1 MREARDEVTLVIPDV
16 VGWAA
21 FIGAV
26 AALLSW
32 LFKGFKFVK
41 EPEELREEIAAIK
54 EEQNTMKEE
63 LKILTSGIL
72 ACLKGL
78 HEQGANGPVTA
89 EIKKIE
95 DHMNESAHK

>member
-1 MREARDEVTLVIPDV
+1 MTLVIPDL

-21 FIGAV
+21 GIGAA
-26 AALLSW
+26 AALLGW

-54 EEQNTMKEE
+54 TEQNTMKEE